1 MSACP
6 SCGLISQ
13 RIYSLYD
20 RRLADLPMAGRRVVL
35 VLQARR
41 FRCDAVQCARRI
53 FTERFDESILKPWAR
68 RTACRFLRS
77 RPGIT
82 G

>member
-41 FRCDAVQCARRI
+41 FRCDAVQCTRRI